1 MPKKI
6 SGGLVLYEKDNQTT
20 QFLIAHP
27 GGPLFKNRD
36 DGWWSIPKGEPNK
49 GEEVFDA
56 AIREFEE
63 ETGLIPRG
71 PYLDLGSILQK
82 NGKRVYA
89 WGFSGKWIK
98 GTIPKCNE
106 ITLEFPKGSGENWT
120 FPEIDQAV
128 MMTEREA
135 KIKLCPEQCSFIDRL
150 IDALEKKKEEARV
163 EPQK

>member
-1 MPKKI
+1 M
-6 SGGLVLYEKDNQTT
+6 
-20 QFLIAHP
+20 
-27 GGPLFKNRD
+27 
-36 DGWWSIPKGEPNK
+36 
-49 GEEVFDA
+49 
-56 AIREFEE
+56 
-63 ETGLIPRG
+63 
-71 PYLDLGSILQK
+71 GSILQK

-89 WGFSGKWIK
+89 WGFSGKWIE

-135 KIKLCPEQCSFIDRL
+135 KIKLCPEQCSLNDRL